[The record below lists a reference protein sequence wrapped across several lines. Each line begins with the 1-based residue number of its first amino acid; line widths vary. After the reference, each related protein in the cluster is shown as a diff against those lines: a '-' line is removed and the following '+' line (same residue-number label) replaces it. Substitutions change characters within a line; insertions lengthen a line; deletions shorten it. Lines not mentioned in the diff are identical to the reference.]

1 MVRPIWANVFSS
13 ALATITAAIIYLYP
27 SPLVC
32 NAGAFVIGFSAAG
45 GILQLGI
52 SVMSEFFPKSK
63 AKVTSIYMMMGGLA
77 NFVIPLITGYLSNI
91 GLQYIIVLDFTFA
104 LLALVLIMDVTAK
117 YELIGLMAYPIRHS
131 LSPEMQNKALEK
143 AGLPF
148 TYMAFEVDNDSFAD
162 AIEGLKALKMRGTG
176 VSMPNKQLAC
186 EYVDELTPAA
196 KLVGT
201 INTIVNDDGYLRG
214 YNTDGTGHIRAIKES
229 GFDIKGKTMVLL
241 GAGGASTAIGA
252 QGAIE
257 GLKEIKLFNRRDEFF
272 DKALAFAQ
280 RVNENTDCVVTVTDL
295 ADQQAFA
302 EALASADILTNDT
315 KVGMKPLKNESL
327 VNDISLLHPGLLVTE
342 CVYNPHM
349 TKLLQQAQQAGCK
362 TIDGYGMLLWQGAEQ
377 FTLWTGKDFPLEYVK
392 QVMGFDA

>member
-1 MVRPIWANVFSS
+1 
-13 ALATITAAIIYLYP
+13 
-27 SPLVC
+27 
-32 NAGAFVIGFSAAG
+32 
-45 GILQLGI
+45 
-52 SVMSEFFPKSK
+52 
-63 AKVTSIYMMMGGLA
+63 
-77 NFVIPLITGYLSNI
+77 
-91 GLQYIIVLDFTFA
+91 
-104 LLALVLIMDVTAK
+104 MDVTAK

-148 TYMAFEVDNDSFAD
+148 TYMDFEVDNDSFAG

-196 KLVGT
+196 KLVGA

-229 GFDIKGKTMVLL
+229 GFDITGKTMILL

-257 GLKEIKLFNRRDEFF
+257 GLKEIKLFNRKDEFF

-302 EALASADILTNDT
+302 EALVSADILTNGT
-315 KVGMKPLKNESL
+315 KVGMKPLENESL
-327 VNDISLLHPGLLVTE
+327 INDISLLHPGLLVTE

-349 TKLLQQAQQAGCK
+349 TKLLQQAKQAGCK

-377 FTLWTGKDFPLEYVK
+377 FKLWTGKDFPLEYVK
-392 QVMGFDA
+392 QVMGFGA

>member
-1 MVRPIWANVFSS
+1 
-13 ALATITAAIIYLYP
+13 
-27 SPLVC
+27 
-32 NAGAFVIGFSAAG
+32 
-45 GILQLGI
+45 
-52 SVMSEFFPKSK
+52 
-63 AKVTSIYMMMGGLA
+63 
-77 NFVIPLITGYLSNI
+77 
-91 GLQYIIVLDFTFA
+91 
-104 LLALVLIMDVTAK
+104 MDVTAK

-148 TYMAFEVDNDSFAD
+148 TYMAFEVDNDSFPA

-196 KLVGT
+196 NLVGA
-201 INTIVNDDGYLRG
+201 IYSIGNDDGELRC
-214 YNTDGTGHIRAIKES
+214 YNSDGTGHIRAIKES

-302 EALASADILTNDT
+302 EALASADILTNGT
-315 KVGMKPLKNESL
+315 KVGMKPLENESL

-392 QVMGFDA
+392 QVMGFGA

>member
-1 MVRPIWANVFSS
+1 
-13 ALATITAAIIYLYP
+13 
-27 SPLVC
+27 
-32 NAGAFVIGFSAAG
+32 
-45 GILQLGI
+45 
-52 SVMSEFFPKSK
+52 
-63 AKVTSIYMMMGGLA
+63 
-77 NFVIPLITGYLSNI
+77 
-91 GLQYIIVLDFTFA
+91 
-104 LLALVLIMDVTAK
+104 MDVTAK

-148 TYMAFEVDNDSFAD
+148 TYMAFEVDNDSFPA

-196 KLVGT
+196 KRVGD
-201 INTIVNDDGYLRG
+201 INTIVEQVGYLRG

-302 EALASADILTNDT
+302 EALASADILTNGT
-315 KVGMKPLKNESL
+315 KVGMKPLENESL
-327 VNDISLLHPGLLVTE
+327 VNDISLVHPGLLVTE

-392 QVMGFDA
+392 QVMGFGA

>member
-1 MVRPIWANVFSS
+1 MLRKIR
-13 ALATITAAIIYLYP
+13 
-27 SPLVC
+27 
-32 NAGAFVIGFSAAG
+32 
-45 GILQLGI
+45 
-52 SVMSEFFPKSK
+52 
-63 AKVTSIYMMMGGLA
+63 
-77 NFVIPLITGYLSNI
+77 
-91 GLQYIIVLDFTFA
+91 
-104 LLALVLIMDVTAK
+104 
-117 YELIGLMAYPIRHS
+117 LIGLMAYPFRHS

-148 TYMAFEVDNDSFAD
+148 TYMAFEVDNDSFPG

-176 VSMPNKQLAC
+176 ISMPNKQLAC

-196 KLVGT
+196 KLVGA

-241 GAGGASTAIGA
+241 GAGGSSTAIGA

-257 GLKEIKLFNRRDEFF
+257 GLKEIKLFNRRDEFL

-302 EALASADILTNDT
+302 EALASADILTNGT
-315 KVGMKPLKNESL
+315 KVGMKPLENESL

-342 CVYNPHM
+342 CVYNPRM
-349 TKLLQQAQQAGCK
+349 TAYCSRRNKLVAKRLM
-362 TIDGYGMLLWQGAEQ
+362 DDGMLLWQGAEQ

-392 QVMGFDA
+392 QVMGFGA

>member
-1 MVRPIWANVFSS
+1 
-13 ALATITAAIIYLYP
+13 
-27 SPLVC
+27 
-32 NAGAFVIGFSAAG
+32 
-45 GILQLGI
+45 
-52 SVMSEFFPKSK
+52 
-63 AKVTSIYMMMGGLA
+63 
-77 NFVIPLITGYLSNI
+77 
-91 GLQYIIVLDFTFA
+91 
-104 LLALVLIMDVTAK
+104 MDVTAK

-148 TYMAFEVDNDSFAD
+148 TYMAFEVDNDSFPG

-176 VSMPNKQLAC
+176 ISMPNKQLAC

-196 KLVGT
+196 KLVGA

-302 EALASADILTNDT
+302 EALASADILTNGT
-315 KVGMKPLKNESL
+315 KVGMKPLENESL

-349 TKLLQQAQQAGCK
+349 TKLLQQARQAGCK

-392 QVMGFDA
+392 QVMGFGA

>member
-1 MVRPIWANVFSS
+1 
-13 ALATITAAIIYLYP
+13 
-27 SPLVC
+27 
-32 NAGAFVIGFSAAG
+32 
-45 GILQLGI
+45 
-52 SVMSEFFPKSK
+52 
-63 AKVTSIYMMMGGLA
+63 
-77 NFVIPLITGYLSNI
+77 
-91 GLQYIIVLDFTFA
+91 
-104 LLALVLIMDVTAK
+104 MDVTAK

-148 TYMAFEVDNDSFAD
+148 TYMAFEVDNDSFPG

-196 KLVGT
+196 KLVGA

-257 GLKEIKLFNRRDEFF
+257 GLKEIKLFNRRDAFF

-295 ADQQAFA
+295 ADLADQQAFA
-302 EALASADILTNDT
+302 EALASADILTNGT
-315 KVGMKPLKNESL
+315 KVGMKPLENESL
-327 VNDISLLHPGLLVTE
+327 VNDISLLQPGLLVTE

-392 QVMGFDA
+392 QVMGFGA

>member
-1 MVRPIWANVFSS
+1 
-13 ALATITAAIIYLYP
+13 
-27 SPLVC
+27 
-32 NAGAFVIGFSAAG
+32 
-45 GILQLGI
+45 
-52 SVMSEFFPKSK
+52 
-63 AKVTSIYMMMGGLA
+63 
-77 NFVIPLITGYLSNI
+77 
-91 GLQYIIVLDFTFA
+91 
-104 LLALVLIMDVTAK
+104 MDVTAK

-148 TYMAFEVDNDSFAD
+148 TYMAFEVDNDSFPG

-196 KLVGT
+196 KLVGA
-201 INTIVNDDGYLRG
+201 INTIVNVDGYLRG
-214 YNTDGTGHIRAIKES
+214 YNTAGTGHIRAIKES
-229 GFDIKGKTMVLL
+229 GFAIKGKTMVLL

-302 EALASADILTNDT
+302 EALASADILTNGT
-315 KVGMKPLKNESL
+315 KVGMKPLENESL

-362 TIDGYGMLLWQGAEQ
+362 TIDGYGMLVGQGAEQ

-392 QVMGFDA
+392 QVMGFGA

>member
-1 MVRPIWANVFSS
+1 
-13 ALATITAAIIYLYP
+13 
-27 SPLVC
+27 
-32 NAGAFVIGFSAAG
+32 
-45 GILQLGI
+45 
-52 SVMSEFFPKSK
+52 
-63 AKVTSIYMMMGGLA
+63 
-77 NFVIPLITGYLSNI
+77 
-91 GLQYIIVLDFTFA
+91 
-104 LLALVLIMDVTAK
+104 MDVTAK

-148 TYMAFEVDNDSFAD
+148 TYMAFEVDNDSFPG

-196 KLVGT
+196 KLVGA
-201 INTIVNDDGYLRG
+201 INTIFNYYFFFFFYIFYD
-214 YNTDGTGHIRAIKES
+214 TGHIRAIKES

-257 GLKEIKLFNRRDEFF
+257 GLKEIKLFNRLDEFF

-302 EALASADILTNDT
+302 EALASADILTNGT
-315 KVGMKPLKNESL
+315 KVGMKPLENESL

-392 QVMGFDA
+392 QVMGFGA

>member
-1 MVRPIWANVFSS
+1 
-13 ALATITAAIIYLYP
+13 
-27 SPLVC
+27 
-32 NAGAFVIGFSAAG
+32 
-45 GILQLGI
+45 
-52 SVMSEFFPKSK
+52 
-63 AKVTSIYMMMGGLA
+63 
-77 NFVIPLITGYLSNI
+77 
-91 GLQYIIVLDFTFA
+91 
-104 LLALVLIMDVTAK
+104 MDVTAK

-148 TYMAFEVDNDSFAD
+148 TYMAFEVDNDSFPG

-196 KLVGT
+196 KLVGA

-302 EALASADILTNDT
+302 EALASADILTNGT
-315 KVGMKPLKNESL
+315 KVGMKPLENESL

-362 TIDGYGMLLWQGAEQ
+362 TIDGYGMLFWQGAEQ

-392 QVMGFDA
+392 QVMGFGA

>member
-1 MVRPIWANVFSS
+1 
-13 ALATITAAIIYLYP
+13 
-27 SPLVC
+27 
-32 NAGAFVIGFSAAG
+32 
-45 GILQLGI
+45 
-52 SVMSEFFPKSK
+52 
-63 AKVTSIYMMMGGLA
+63 
-77 NFVIPLITGYLSNI
+77 
-91 GLQYIIVLDFTFA
+91 
-104 LLALVLIMDVTAK
+104 MDVTAK

-131 LSPEMQNKALEK
+131 LSPEMQNQALEK

-148 TYMAFEVDNDSFAD
+148 TYMAFEVDNDSFPG

-196 KLVGT
+196 KLVGA

-214 YNTDGTGHIRAIKES
+214 YNTDGTGHIRAIKVS
-229 GFDIKGKTMVLL
+229 GFDIKGKTRVLV

-302 EALASADILTNDT
+302 EALASADILTNGT
-315 KVGMKPLKNESL
+315 KVGMKPLENESL

-392 QVMGFDA
+392 QVMGFGA

>member
-1 MVRPIWANVFSS
+1 
-13 ALATITAAIIYLYP
+13 
-27 SPLVC
+27 
-32 NAGAFVIGFSAAG
+32 
-45 GILQLGI
+45 
-52 SVMSEFFPKSK
+52 
-63 AKVTSIYMMMGGLA
+63 
-77 NFVIPLITGYLSNI
+77 
-91 GLQYIIVLDFTFA
+91 
-104 LLALVLIMDVTAK
+104 MDVTAK

-148 TYMAFEVDNDSFAD
+148 TYMAFEVDNDSFAG

-196 KLVGT
+196 KLVGA

-229 GFDIKGKTMVLL
+229 GFDITGKTMILL

-257 GLKEIKLFNRRDEFF
+257 GLKEIKLFNRKDEFF

-302 EALASADILTNDT
+302 EALVSADILTNGT
-315 KVGMKPLKNESL
+315 KVGMKPLENESL
-327 VNDISLLHPGLLVTE
+327 INDISLLHPGLLITE

-349 TKLLQQAQQAGCK
+349 TKLLQQAKQAGCK

-377 FTLWTGKDFPLEYVK
+377 FKLWTGKDFPLEYVK
-392 QVMGFDA
+392 QVMGFGA

>member
-1 MVRPIWANVFSS
+1 
-13 ALATITAAIIYLYP
+13 
-27 SPLVC
+27 
-32 NAGAFVIGFSAAG
+32 
-45 GILQLGI
+45 
-52 SVMSEFFPKSK
+52 
-63 AKVTSIYMMMGGLA
+63 
-77 NFVIPLITGYLSNI
+77 
-91 GLQYIIVLDFTFA
+91 
-104 LLALVLIMDVTAK
+104 MDVTAK

-148 TYMAFEVDNDSFAD
+148 TYMAFEVDNDSFPG

-176 VSMPNKQLAC
+176 ISMPNKQLAC

-196 KLVGT
+196 KLVGA

-272 DKALAFAQ
+272 DKALALAFAQ

-295 ADQQAFA
+295 AGQQAFA
-302 EALASADILTNDT
+302 EALASADILTNGT
-315 KVGMKPLKNESL
+315 KVGMKPLENESL

-392 QVMGFDA
+392 QVMGFGA

>member
-1 MVRPIWANVFSS
+1 
-13 ALATITAAIIYLYP
+13 
-27 SPLVC
+27 
-32 NAGAFVIGFSAAG
+32 
-45 GILQLGI
+45 
-52 SVMSEFFPKSK
+52 
-63 AKVTSIYMMMGGLA
+63 
-77 NFVIPLITGYLSNI
+77 
-91 GLQYIIVLDFTFA
+91 
-104 LLALVLIMDVTAK
+104 MDVTAK

-143 AGLPF
+143 AGLSF
-148 TYMAFEVDNDSFAD
+148 TYMAFEVDNDSFPG
-162 AIEGLKALKMRGTG
+162 AIEGLKALKRRGTG

-196 KLVGT
+196 KLVGD
-201 INTIVNDDGYLRG
+201 IKTIVNDDGYLRG

-302 EALASADILTNDT
+302 EALASADILTNGT
-315 KVGMKPLKNESL
+315 KVGMKPLENESL

-392 QVMGFDA
+392 QVMGFGA

>member
-1 MVRPIWANVFSS
+1 
-13 ALATITAAIIYLYP
+13 
-27 SPLVC
+27 
-32 NAGAFVIGFSAAG
+32 
-45 GILQLGI
+45 
-52 SVMSEFFPKSK
+52 
-63 AKVTSIYMMMGGLA
+63 
-77 NFVIPLITGYLSNI
+77 
-91 GLQYIIVLDFTFA
+91 
-104 LLALVLIMDVTAK
+104 MDVTAK

-131 LSPEMQNKALEK
+131 LSPEMQNQALEK

-148 TYMAFEVDNDSFAD
+148 TYMAFEVDNDSFPG

-196 KLVGT
+196 KLVGA

-257 GLKEIKLFNRRDEFF
+257 GLKERRDEFF

-302 EALASADILTNDT
+302 EALASADILTNGT
-315 KVGMKPLKNESL
+315 KVGMKPLENESL

-392 QVMGFDA
+392 QVMGFGA

>member
-1 MVRPIWANVFSS
+1 
-13 ALATITAAIIYLYP
+13 
-27 SPLVC
+27 
-32 NAGAFVIGFSAAG
+32 
-45 GILQLGI
+45 
-52 SVMSEFFPKSK
+52 
-63 AKVTSIYMMMGGLA
+63 
-77 NFVIPLITGYLSNI
+77 
-91 GLQYIIVLDFTFA
+91 
-104 LLALVLIMDVTAK
+104 MDVTAK

-148 TYMAFEVDNDSFAD
+148 TYMAFEVDNDSFPG

-196 KLVGT
+196 KLVGA

-280 RVNENTDCVVTVTDL
+280 RVNENTDCIVTVTDL
-295 ADQQAFA
+295 TNQQAFA
-302 EALASADILTNDT
+302 EAIASADILTNGT
-315 KVGMKPLKNESL
+315 KVGMKPLENESL

-392 QVMGFDA
+392 QVMGFGA

>member
-1 MVRPIWANVFSS
+1 
-13 ALATITAAIIYLYP
+13 
-27 SPLVC
+27 
-32 NAGAFVIGFSAAG
+32 
-45 GILQLGI
+45 
-52 SVMSEFFPKSK
+52 
-63 AKVTSIYMMMGGLA
+63 
-77 NFVIPLITGYLSNI
+77 
-91 GLQYIIVLDFTFA
+91 
-104 LLALVLIMDVTAK
+104 MDVTAK

-148 TYMAFEVDNDSFAD
+148 TYMAFEVDNDSFPG

-196 KLVGT
+196 KLVGA

-302 EALASADILTNDT
+302 EALASADILTNGT
-315 KVGMKPLKNESL
+315 KVGMKPLEN
-327 VNDISLLHPGLLVTE
+327 SLLHPGLLVTE

-392 QVMGFDA
+392 QVMGFGA

>member
-1 MVRPIWANVFSS
+1 
-13 ALATITAAIIYLYP
+13 
-27 SPLVC
+27 
-32 NAGAFVIGFSAAG
+32 
-45 GILQLGI
+45 
-52 SVMSEFFPKSK
+52 
-63 AKVTSIYMMMGGLA
+63 
-77 NFVIPLITGYLSNI
+77 
-91 GLQYIIVLDFTFA
+91 
-104 LLALVLIMDVTAK
+104 MDVTAK

-148 TYMAFEVDNDSFAD
+148 KYMAFEVDNDSFPG

-176 VSMPNKQLAC
+176 ISMPNKQLAC
-186 EYVDELTPAA
+186 EYVDELTSAA
-196 KLVGT
+196 KLVGA

-241 GAGGASTAIGA
+241 GAGGASTAIGS

-302 EALASADILTNDT
+302 EALASADILTNGT
-315 KVGMKPLKNESL
+315 KVGMKPLENESL

-392 QVMGFDA
+392 QVMGFGA

>member
-1 MVRPIWANVFSS
+1 
-13 ALATITAAIIYLYP
+13 
-27 SPLVC
+27 
-32 NAGAFVIGFSAAG
+32 
-45 GILQLGI
+45 
-52 SVMSEFFPKSK
+52 
-63 AKVTSIYMMMGGLA
+63 
-77 NFVIPLITGYLSNI
+77 
-91 GLQYIIVLDFTFA
+91 
-104 LLALVLIMDVTAK
+104 MDVTAK

-148 TYMAFEVDNDSFAD
+148 TYMAFEVDNDSFPG

-176 VSMPNKQLAC
+176 ISMPNKQLAC

-196 KLVGT
+196 KLVGA

-302 EALASADILTNDT
+302 EALASADILTNGT
-315 KVGMKPLKNESL
+315 KVGMKPLENESL

-349 TKLLQQAQQAGCK
+349 TKLLQQAQQADCK

-392 QVMGFDA
+392 QVMGFGA

>member
-1 MVRPIWANVFSS
+1 
-13 ALATITAAIIYLYP
+13 
-27 SPLVC
+27 
-32 NAGAFVIGFSAAG
+32 
-45 GILQLGI
+45 
-52 SVMSEFFPKSK
+52 
-63 AKVTSIYMMMGGLA
+63 
-77 NFVIPLITGYLSNI
+77 
-91 GLQYIIVLDFTFA
+91 
-104 LLALVLIMDVTAK
+104 
-117 YELIGLMAYPIRHS
+117 MAYPIRHS

-148 TYMAFEVDNDSFAD
+148 TYMAFEVDNDSFAG

-196 KLVGT
+196 KLVGA

-229 GFDIKGKTMVLL
+229 GFDITGKTMILL

-257 GLKEIKLFNRRDEFF
+257 GLKEIKLFNRKDEFF

-302 EALASADILTNDT
+302 EALVSADILTNGT
-315 KVGMKPLKNESL
+315 KVGMKPLENESL
-327 VNDISLLHPGLLVTE
+327 INDISLLHPGLLVTE

-349 TKLLQQAQQAGCK
+349 TKLLQQAKQAGCK

-377 FTLWTGKDFPLEYVK
+377 FKLWTGKDFPLEYVK
-392 QVMGFDA
+392 QVMGFGA

>member
-1 MVRPIWANVFSS
+1 
-13 ALATITAAIIYLYP
+13 
-27 SPLVC
+27 
-32 NAGAFVIGFSAAG
+32 
-45 GILQLGI
+45 
-52 SVMSEFFPKSK
+52 
-63 AKVTSIYMMMGGLA
+63 
-77 NFVIPLITGYLSNI
+77 
-91 GLQYIIVLDFTFA
+91 
-104 LLALVLIMDVTAK
+104 MDVTAK

-148 TYMAFEVDNDSFAD
+148 TYMAFEVDNDSFPG

-176 VSMPNKQLAC
+176 ISMPNKQLAC

-196 KLVGT
+196 KLVGA

-302 EALASADILTNDT
+302 EALASADILTNGT
-315 KVGMKPLKNESL
+315 KVGMKPLENESL

-349 TKLLQQAQQAGCK
+349 TKLLQQAQQACCK

-392 QVMGFDA
+392 QVMGFGA